1 MRSGTDCVEDIASEN
16 PHPGETGFYQDADSR
31 IMSAGVNLSDV
42 ADAIDSGQEAYVDL
56 DTGKIIYRFD
66 GFDDYEEVDDGHDT
80 VCIFFEYNVG
90 YRAMECFIDGIDD
103 SPKAEM
109 LAHAISG
116 KGAFGRFRTAVEY
129 LDLLDEW
136 YSFKD
141 NFMLEKAREWCED
154 TGVSYNE

>member
-1 MRSGTDCVEDIASEN
+1 
-16 PHPGETGFYQDADSR
+16 
-31 IMSAGVNLSDV
+31 MSVRVKLSDI

-66 GFDDYEEVDDGHDT
+66 GFDDFEEADDGHDT

-90 YRAMECFIDGIDD
+90 YRTMECFIDGIEDD
-103 SPKAEM
+103 SKAEK
-109 LAHAISG
+109 LRHAISG
-116 KGAFGRFRTAVEY
+116 KGAFGRFSTAVEC
-129 LDLLDEW
+129 LGLLDEW